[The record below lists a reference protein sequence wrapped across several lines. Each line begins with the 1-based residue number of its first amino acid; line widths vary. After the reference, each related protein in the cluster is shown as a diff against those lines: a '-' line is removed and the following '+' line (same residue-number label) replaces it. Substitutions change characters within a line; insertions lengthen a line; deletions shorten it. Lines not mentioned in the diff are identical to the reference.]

1 MRRMYKIVR
10 KESLNPTVTLMEIE
24 APLVARKAEPG
35 QFIIFRATEDGERIP
50 LTIAGYDREKGT
62 VTIIF
67 QIVGAGTEIL
77 NSLNVGDSVHDFV
90 GPLGNATETEGLKK
104 VAVVGGGVGCAIAY
118 PVAKKLHDIG
128 CEVTS
133 IVGFRNKDLVILE
146 DEFRAASSNYIL
158 MTDDGSAG
166 EKGVVTAPLEELIKN
181 GEEFDEVIAIG
192 PLIMMKFVVMTTKKY
207 NVKTVVSMNPIMVDG
222 TGMCGCCRLT
232 VGGETKFACVDG
244 PDFDGF
250 EVDFDEA
257 MARGGIYKPFELKAR
272 EEACNMLKKEV

>member
-1 MRRMYKIVR
+1 MYKIVR

-77 NSLNVGDSVHDFV
+77 NSLNVGESVHDFV

-133 IVGFRNKDLVILE
+133 IVGFRNKDLIILE
-146 DEFRAASSNYIL
+146 DEFRAASSRYIL

-166 EKGVVTAPLEELIKN
+166 EKGVVTAPLEELIKS

-192 PLIMMKFVVMTTKKY
+192 PLIMMKFVVLTTKKY

-232 VGGETKFACVDG
+232 VGGKTKFACVDG

>member
-1 MRRMYKIVR
+1 MYKIVR
-10 KESLNPTVTLMEIE
+10 KESLNPTVTLMEVE

-77 NSLNVGDSVHDFV
+77 NSLNVGDSIHDFV

-133 IVGFRNKDLVILE
+133 IVGFRNKDLIILE
-146 DEFRAASSNYIL
+146 DEFKAASSKYIL

-166 EKGVVTAPLEELIKN
+166 GKGVVTAPLEELIKN

-272 EEACNMLKKEV
+272 EEACNMLGKEVQ

>member
-1 MRRMYKIVR
+1 MYKIVK

-77 NSLNVGDSVHDFV
+77 NSLNEGDYVQDFV
-90 GPLGNATETEGLKK
+90 GPLGNATETDGLKK

-133 IVGFRNKDLVILE
+133 IVGFRNKDLIILE

-272 EEACNMLKKEV
+272 EEACNMIQAAKEV